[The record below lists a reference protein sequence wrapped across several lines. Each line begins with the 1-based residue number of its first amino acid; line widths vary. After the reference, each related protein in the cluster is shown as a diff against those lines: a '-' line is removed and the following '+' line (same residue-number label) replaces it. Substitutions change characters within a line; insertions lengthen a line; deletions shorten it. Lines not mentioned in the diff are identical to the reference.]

1 MRRAPS
7 RTSASRS
14 TFSASCSGSSEAT
27 ILNMRRTSLGRPSA
41 VPGPQ
46 QPGGYAALLTPAPIH
61 NFRLYLRI
69 FFSMS
74 GRGTAAV
81 VLSALDDLSEHQP
94 WRTWLAHVPVPWYF
108 YG

>member
-61 NFRLYLRI
+61 NFRLYLRGWC
-69 FFSMS
+69 FSHNLNTPEEVNAVLQRS
-74 GRGTAAV
+74 KDPGGSV
-81 VLSALDDLSEHQP
+81 VLDRENGRS
-94 WRTWLAHVPVPWYF
+94 
-108 YG
+108 G